1 MFFWIVEPDPM
12 DGVGLVFCDVFLVGG
27 ACACKLMELDLISLK
42 NSAVAS
48 SRFGAVYGF
57 STSLGSPFG
66 FGYVRYIYICSLIKV
81 ALSA

>member
-1 MFFWIVEPDPM
+1 LIVESALV
-12 DGVGLVFCDVFLVGG
+12 DGVGLVSCDVFLVGG